1 VCLKTCVC
9 VCVNVPV
16 RSPIP
21 DSDALMMNAIQTD
34 ARLER
39 FTSLHSPRS
48 AHAQRRHTHTQ
59 RERERERERENS
71 TLSLERVFRICVE
84 DTLSLS
90 A

>member
-1 VCLKTCVC
+1 MNEELKCVFEDVCVC

-21 DSDALMMNAIQTD
+21 DSDALMMNAIQTV

-48 AHAQRRHTHTQ
+48 GACAEETHARTHAHTK
-59 RERERERERENS
+59 RERERDRQHS
-71 TLSLERVFRICVE
+71 QSGASI
-84 DTLSLS
+84 
-90 A
+90 